1 MSAAQVGKS
10 ECLLN
15 TIGRTIDREPSPIL
29 FLMPTTEMAQAMSK
43 DRIQPMIRD
52 TPCLRNKVAD
62 PRSRDSGSTALHKVF
77 SGGHLTL
84 AGANSSA
91 SLSARPIRYCLLD
104 EVSRYPKAIADGS
117 PIMLAKKRTVSFFN
131 KKIVQTSTPTT
142 KGDCAIEQA
151 YENSDQR
158 RYYVPC
164 PHCSHYQTLEWS
176 QVIWDEG
183 KPSTARI
190 RCKECEKDWTEP
202 QRIKSIQKGEWR
214 SNM

>member
-1 MSAAQVGKS
+1 MLSSESSALSGKWHNRNAPYLVGPMEAISDPGIEEVIIMSAAQVGKS

-142 KGDCAIEQA
+142 IFEYRLRQVSLCCVTSVQKQPT
-151 YENSDQR
+151 
-158 RYYVPC
+158 YVM
-164 PHCSHYQTLEWS
+164 HVLF
-176 QVIWDEG
+176 
-183 KPSTARI
+183 
-190 RCKECEKDWTEP
+190 
-202 QRIKSIQKGEWR
+202 
-214 SNM
+214 